1 VNRILLLACAAIL
14 LAACGSGAGTTPAA
28 SRTLSASAAEARLA
42 KIVLTA
48 ADAGPGFT
56 QEVARAQT
64 NEDAANAR
72 PDTEAARRQYADWG
86 QILAYNVQFGAPPG
100 ADLVFNGKTARVM
113 NTATLFHTN
122 DGASAALAYVRGLAP
137 ALIANFLVNEGA
149 GTKISETQV
158 VKGIEFPAAGDE
170 SFAWRIS
177 GKATFESGFT
187 VNFVADTVFLRA
199 GNLTGNVTAVALG
212 QPPDRATLTALVDT
226 FVQHAKAG
234 S

>member
-1 VNRILLLACAAIL
+1 MNRILPLACIAVV
-14 LAACGSGAGTTPAA
+14 LAACGSGAAKTPAA
-28 SRTLSASAAEARLA
+28 SPTLSASAAEARLA

-72 PDTEAARRQYADWG
+72 PDTETARQQYADWG

-137 ALIANFLVNEGA
+137 ALIANFLVNDGA

-158 VKGIEFPAAGDE
+158 VKDIDFPAAGDE

-177 GKATFESGFT
+177 GKATFAGGFT
-187 VNFVADTVFLRA
+187 VNFVADSVFLRA
-199 GNLTGNVTAVALG
+199 GSLTGNVTAVALG
-212 QPPDRATLTALVDT
+212 QPPDRAALTALVST
-226 FVQHAKAG
+226 FVQHAKAN
-234 S
+234 